1 MKTRTVLLAAQQV
14 PLPDL
19 KAALRREGWEV
30 LEAFAQKA
38 ILHVI
43 QAQRA
48 DLVVLGPYAGDD
60 QALLAAAKIIRRTD
74 PLLPLVMLADRS
86 SEELAVGALRV
97 GFNEYVRR
105 PWRASEVI
113 DGIKRQLEGE
123 NPAIGRIPA
132 SGSSALVGESSHI
145 RSVRAYVR
153 RVACSDCNVLIT
165 GETGT
170 GKELIATLI
179 HDISPRRAR
188 PLVCI
193 NCAAIPDT
201 LLESELFGFEKG
213 AFTGADAGREGKL
226 RLAHGGSVFLDEIG
240 DMTLGAQAKIL
251 RAIDTKHVHRL
262 GGRSAVAVDI
272 RVIAATN
279 QDLDAAIQ
287 TGGFRKDL
295 YFRLNVARV
304 QLLPLRE
311 RKEDI
316 PALIEHFIGIISD
329 DSESVA
335 PPRFSEDAMTQ
346 FYAYDWPGNVRE
358 LKNVVEASLVGR
370 HANSDGLLETPE
382 EFRGRRG
389 GLASP
394 ENERDVLVSALIGSN
409 WNKSKAAERLRW
421 SRMTLY
427 RKMAKYRVGDF
438 KTPDKAS
445 NN

>member
-38 ILHVI
+38 ILQVI

-48 DLVVLGPYAGDD
+48 DVVVLGPYAGDD
-60 QALLAAAKIIRRTD
+60 QALLAAAKTIRRTD
-74 PLLPLVMLADRS
+74 PLLPLVMLADCS

-123 NPAIGRIPA
+123 STPVARGPSA
-132 SGSSALVGESSHI
+132 GSSAVVGESSHI
-145 RSVRAYVR
+145 RAVRAYVR
-153 RVACSDCNVLIT
+153 RVASSDCNVLIT

-179 HDISPRRAR
+179 HEISPRRAR
-188 PLVCI
+188 PLICI

-279 QDLDAAIQ
+279 QDLDAAIH

-304 QLLPLRE
+304 HLLPLRE

-316 PALIEHFIGIISD
+316 PALLEHFIGTISD
-329 DSESVA
+329 GADAV

-370 HANSDGLLETPE
+370 RVNSDGLLEAPE
-382 EFRGRRG
+382 EFRGHNG
-389 GLASP
+389 GLTSP

-427 RKMAKYRVGDF
+427 RKMAKYRVGEF

-445 NN
+445 NH